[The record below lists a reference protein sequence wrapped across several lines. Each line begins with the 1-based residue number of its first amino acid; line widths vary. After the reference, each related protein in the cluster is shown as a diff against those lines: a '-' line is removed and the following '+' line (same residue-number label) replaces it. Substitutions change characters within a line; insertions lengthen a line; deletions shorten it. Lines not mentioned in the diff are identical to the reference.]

1 MMIIRGSSTG
11 KIQSYTQ
18 ATGKVYDVKTGK
30 LIQDP
35 NLEDMPVS
43 KKLVLEEEKVV
54 EETKE

>member
-1 MMIIRGSSTG
+1 MMIRRGSSTG